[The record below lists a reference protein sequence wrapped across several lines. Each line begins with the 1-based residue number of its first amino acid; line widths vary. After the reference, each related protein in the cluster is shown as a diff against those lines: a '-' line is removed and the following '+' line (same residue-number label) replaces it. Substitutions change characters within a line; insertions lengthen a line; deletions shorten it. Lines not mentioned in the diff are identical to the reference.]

1 MVAVGKTGA
10 TLNWGGLDKAVGG
23 AAKRLADHQRLLK
36 TVGETLVSSTV
47 QRFQDGQDPEGKA
60 WKASKRAEAESG
72 QTLVDKAQLRNSI
85 TAATTADSVL
95 VGSNKEYAAIH
106 QKGGQAGRGLKV
118 TIPARPYLGF
128 SKEDHEEVQALL
140 AEHLAKALTGGS

>member
-1 MVAVGKTGA
+1 MGKTGA
-10 TLNWGGLDKAVGG
+10 SLNWGGLDKAVGG

-36 TVGETLVSSTV
+36 TVGETLVSSSV

-60 WKASKRAEAESG
+60 WKVSKRAEAEGG
-72 QTLVDKAQLRNSI
+72 QTLVDNSDLRKSI
-85 TAATTADSVL
+85 DYATTADSVL

-128 SKEDHEEVQALL
+128 SQEDHDEVQALL
-140 AEHLAKALTGGS
+140 AEHLASALTGGR